1 MKSTLGNK
9 SYTVRDLIPLSHS
22 LHWTAAPSSLGN
34 KVNTGLANSP
44 GEQKHCL
51 TDACGTKAS
60 DCPCLSS
67 VHSCPAMLLLPGP
80 QPAEPNLPS
89 WYLKSPGEGSC
100 FWDCTS
106 GVLRLFPTHMKSFYW
121 RDYVPKRFCKA
132 GWKFSAEI
140 FIRKKKNQQHGNV
153 LWTDTCSDTVSILF
167 KNVIHVYSY
176 FRKYSS

>member
-22 LHWTAAPSSLGN
+22 LHWTAAPSLLGN

-106 GVLRLFPTHMKSFYW
+106 GVLTLSYPYEELLLERLCTKRVLQSWVKVFSWNFY
-121 RDYVPKRFCKA
+121 K
-132 GWKFSAEI
+132 
-140 FIRKKKNQQHGNV
+140 KKKNSATRKRFVNWYL
-153 LWTDTCSDTVSILF
+153 LW
-167 KNVIHVYSY
+167 HY
-176 FRKYSS
+176 

>member
-22 LHWTAAPSSLGN
+22 LHWTAAPSLLGN

-89 WYLKSPGEGSC
+89 WYLKGPGEGSC

-106 GVLRLFPTHMKSFYW
+106 GVLTLSYPYEELLERLCT
-121 RDYVPKRFCKA
+121 KRVLQSWVKVFSWNFCK
-132 GWKFSAEI
+132 
-140 FIRKKKNQQHGNV
+140 KKKIQQHGNV
-153 LWTDTCSDTVSILF
+153 LWTDTCSDTISILF

-176 FRKYSS
+176 FTKYSS